1 MSGNSR
7 DGVENT
13 CKLCID
19 GQNSLGFEVSAN
31 FERLVDVLE
40 CILLCLFL
48 DEAGVNGSSSSVE
61 RLVAAFK
68 RKFLCLFQD
77 KARIDGSSSSGF

>member
-1 MSGNSR
+1 M
-7 DGVENT
+7 
-13 CKLCID
+13 
-19 GQNSLGFEVSAN
+19 SAN

-48 DEAGVNGSSSSVE
+48 DEAGVNGLSSSVE
-61 RLVAAFK
+61 RLVAAFE
-68 RKFLCLFQD
+68 RKFLCLFLD